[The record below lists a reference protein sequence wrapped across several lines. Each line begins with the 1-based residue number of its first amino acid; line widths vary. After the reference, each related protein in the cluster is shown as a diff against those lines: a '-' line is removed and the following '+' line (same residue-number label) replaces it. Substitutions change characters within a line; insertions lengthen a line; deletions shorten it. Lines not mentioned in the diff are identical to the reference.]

1 MPIPLILRPLTSRLP
16 DEQQPFGLY
25 TSGKS
30 VRRIYSKLEAEASRI
45 LGRAAE
51 LANKSDSPEYALD
64 AAAIA
69 RMRAVGLPQAELENG
84 LRAGVRMYVS
94 SVEIRGNMLVADGFD
109 NQVVVLRMGEDA
121 DDDDDH
127 NHDDDDDDDDDNDDD
142 EGDDNDNDN
151 DEGDDDDDEGGVDD
165 DDNDDD
171 DDGNDEGEE

>member
-25 TSGKS
+25 KSGKS

-84 LRAGVRMYVS
+84 LRADVRMYVS

-109 NQVVVLRMGEDA
+109 NQVVVLRMGEDGA
-121 DDDDDH
+121 DDDDDDDGGGSEGDDDGGGSGSEGD
-127 NHDDDDDDDDDNDDD
+127 NDDGGGSKGDDDDDDDDD
-142 EGDDNDNDN
+142 EP
-151 DEGDDDDDEGGVDD
+151 
-165 DDNDDD
+165 
-171 DDGNDEGEE
+171 

>member
-84 LRAGVRMYVS
+84 LRADVRMYVS

-109 NQVVVLRMGEDA
+109 NQVVVLRMGEDGA
-121 DDDDDH
+121 DDDDDDDGGGSEGDDDGGGSGSEGD
-127 NHDDDDDDDDDNDDD
+127 NDDGGGSKGDDDDDDDDD
-142 EGDDNDNDN
+142 EP
-151 DEGDDDDDEGGVDD
+151 
-165 DDNDDD
+165 
-171 DDGNDEGEE
+171 